1 MSKPG
6 DELPVEIV
14 ERLLSF
20 CTTDAAGHQ
29 QVADMKGLVAF
40 VLKNAEKHPTLLN
53 ALTVDEDRLT
63 RHIQETGEVPPGV
76 KLVKTTTEDGSNVT
90 RVQIVYGPGRVDTD

>member
-1 MSKPG
+1 MNKP

-29 QVADMKGLVAF
+29 QVVDSKGLVAF
-40 VLKNAEKHPTLLN
+40 VLENADRYPALLN
-53 ALTVDEDRLT
+53 AVKVDQDRLT
-63 RHIQETGEVPPGV
+63 RHIQHTGEVPPGV

-90 RVQIVYGPGRVDTD
+90 RMQIVHGPGRVETD